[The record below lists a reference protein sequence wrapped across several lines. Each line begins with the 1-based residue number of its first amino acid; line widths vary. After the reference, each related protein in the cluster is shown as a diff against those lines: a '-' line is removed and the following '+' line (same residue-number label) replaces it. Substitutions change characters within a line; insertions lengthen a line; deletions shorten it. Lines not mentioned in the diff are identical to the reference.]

1 MKIYCLSS
9 LLSLLEYIHTSE
21 GQGLYSHIPRT
32 LKRHLKNILPSWFW
46 FSLQIFYINHIN
58 TATSKCQKGRIYRV
72 GIDAKHL
79 FSDVSILYC
88 IVKKTI
94 KGFPISECDLSPPTP
109 NSSPWLKFIHEQLT
123 RTIMILRSPN
133 ACSNYSSYKVCSWP
147 LVKILPISNIT
158 FPVKPSLSFN
168 KYLLTICHTLACIMW
183 CHLRKREKNI

>member
-1 MKIYCLSS
+1 MRWFYLLSS
-9 LLSLLEYIHTSE
+9 ASKPELSKYLINQWRFTVCHPSSPCWNIYTSE

-88 IVKKTI
+88 IVKKQLRA
-94 KGFPISECDLSPPTP
+94 FPFLNVTSVLP
-109 NSSPWLKFIHEQLT
+109 
-123 RTIMILRSPN
+123 
-133 ACSNYSSYKVCSWP
+133 
-147 LVKILPISNIT
+147 LPIHPHGLISSMNSLAPSWFSGVLMPAQIIPLTKFAPDPLWKSYPSPTSPFKWSHLYHSTNI
-158 FPVKPSLSFN
+158 
-168 KYLLTICHTLACIMW
+168 Y
-183 CHLRKREKNI
+183 